1 MAITAVD
8 PSTEAGRT
16 STTWSG
22 ESAQLPLLKV
32 RGLSVAYGDLRVLSG
47 VDFEVATGG
56 LVALAGENG
65 AGKSTLVRC
74 IAGDAIPDSGDVA
87 LDGVRVRSNAAAASA
102 GLVVVWQDAALCD
115 NLDVAS
121 NLFLGRER
129 GRWFT
134 ADAKNT
140 LAAKAILASYGI
152 KLDSSRRV
160 RTLSAGQRQLVA
172 VVRAIQ
178 ARPRLLVL
186 DEPTASLGVQEARQV
201 EELIMK
207 LNAEGTT
214 ILLVSHDVDQ
224 VFHLA
229 DRILVLHGGC
239 IAADLSPAQTDPE
252 EVVAIMSGH
261 TPDASARRQLN
272 RLQTLVDQ
280 LASAKP
286 SSTLPLVLSAL
297 ASVLSIEQLCLHL
310 SEERRLRLVASA
322 GLPPPLVR
330 AWASVPMGAEGGPM
344 GVVAENGRVVV
355 VEDIDR
361 SDPWGRFAALG
372 HGAGIRSSWSVPLIG
387 ASGLIGVI
395 TGCQPFVGRPQR
407 DQMDLVSLYAGY
419 AAGTIERDRLFG
431 EVTAR
436 NRVLETIREVLET
449 LAGPE
454 QVSQGPGSSPAIAAP
469 GAARHGDRA
478 VVESVG
484 WPSSLRGL
492 RHRRQPGVLG
502 TVAARRRRRHTRFF
516 RPGTG
521 L

>member
-1 MAITAVD
+1 
-8 PSTEAGRT
+8 
-16 STTWSG
+16 
-22 ESAQLPLLKV
+22 
-32 RGLSVAYGDLRVLSG
+32 
-47 VDFEVATGG
+47 
-56 LVALAGENG
+56 
-65 AGKSTLVRC
+65 
-74 IAGDAIPDSGDVA
+74 
-87 LDGVRVRSNAAAASA
+87 
-102 GLVVVWQDAALCD
+102 
-115 NLDVAS
+115 
-121 NLFLGRER
+121 
-129 GRWFT
+129 
-134 ADAKNT
+134 
-140 LAAKAILASYGI
+140 
-152 KLDSSRRV
+152 
-160 RTLSAGQRQLVA
+160 
-172 VVRAIQ
+172 
-178 ARPRLLVL
+178 
-186 DEPTASLGVQEARQV
+186 
-201 EELIMK
+201 
-207 LNAEGTT
+207 
-214 ILLVSHDVDQ
+214 
-224 VFHLA
+224 
-229 DRILVLHGGC
+229 
-239 IAADLSPAQTDPE
+239 
-252 EVVAIMSGH
+252 MSGH